1 MQEFSERKE
10 SKLSLKNYESFV
22 PKSKKFL
29 EKEVD
34 LKSIEYSEDDNL
46 SFSIKDDE
54 KKEIVL
60 RRKSSSGSTSLSKID
75 EFSEESFF
83 NSPTNKNSINCKFLN
98 KIYSTPVSDYFLG
111 IDEYF
116 KDILPERLEYSKT
129 GNYISKEKFFKNNQI
144 KKEKNEIINF
154 SESQKQADLK
164 EEPNLNNS
172 ISKTNMQQTATT
184 VIGAIPVLTSKG
196 KFDIPMYCF
205 GFYSWGGKLFLFY
218 YLFYFYIYSKK

>member
-10 SKLSLKNYESFV
+10 SKLSLDNYESFV
-22 PKSKKFL
+22 PKSIKFL
-29 EKEVD
+29 EKDIKID
-34 LKSIEYSEDDNL
+34 LKSIEYSEEDNL
-46 SFSIKDDE
+46 GVSIKDDDQ
-54 KKEIVL
+54 KDIIL
-60 RRKSSSGSTSLSKID
+60 RKQSSTRSTSFSKID
-75 EFSEESFF
+75 EFSEGSCP
-83 NSPTNKNSINCKFLN
+83 NSPTNKENINFKLLN
-98 KIYSTPVSDYFLG
+98 KIYSTPVSNYFLG

-116 KDILPERLEYSKT
+116 KDVLPERLEYNKT
-129 GNYISKEKFFKNNQI
+129 GNYITKEKFFKNNQI

-154 SESQKQADLK
+154 SESQKQTDLK

-218 YLFYFYIYSKK
+218 YLFYF

>member
-10 SKLSLKNYESFV
+10 SKLSLKNYESFF

-154 SESQKQADLK
+154 SESQKQTDLK

-218 YLFYFYIYSKK
+218 YLFYF